1 MDLFSP
7 RHLIVILLIVIVV
20 FGTKKLKTIGADLG
34 GAIRGFKT
42 AMNESQA
49 AADAVNEPAPP
60 AQAPAAAA
68 AAAAPRQ
75 VASSASGVPADAA
88 KASQQAAG

>member
-7 RHLIVILLIVIVV
+7 RHLIVILLIVLVV

-42 AMNESQA
+42 AMNESQS
-49 AADAVNEPAPP
+49 AADAANAPVAP
-60 AQAPAAAA
+60 EPAAAT
-68 AAAAPRQ
+68 AAPRQ
-75 VASSASGVPADAA
+75 VASSTSVPADAA

>member
-7 RHLIVILLIVIVV
+7 RHLIVILLIVLVV

-75 VASSASGVPADAA
+75 VASSASVPADAA

>member
-7 RHLIVILLIVIVV
+7 RHLIVILLIVLVV

-34 GAIRGFKT
+34 GAIKGFKT

-49 AADAVNEPAPP
+49 AADAVNEPAAP
-60 AQAPAAAA
+60 AQEP

-75 VASSASGVPADAA
+75 VASGASVPADAA
-88 KASQQAAG
+88 RTSSQQAAG

>member
-7 RHLIVILLIVIVV
+7 RHLIVILLIVLVV

-49 AADAVNEPAPP
+49 AADAVNETAPP
-60 AQAPAAAA
+60 AQEPAAAT
-68 AAAAPRQ
+68 AAPRQ
-75 VASSASGVPADAA
+75 VASSASVPADAA

>member
-7 RHLIVILLIVIVV
+7 RHLIVILLIVLVV

-34 GAIRGFKT
+34 GAIKGFKT

-49 AADAVNEPAPP
+49 AADAVNEHASP
-60 AQAPAAAA
+60 AQAPAAAT
-68 AAAAPRQ
+68 AAPRQ
-75 VASSASGVPADAA
+75 VASSASVPADAA

>member
-7 RHLIVILLIVIVV
+7 RHLIVILLIVLVV

-49 AADAVNEPAPP
+49 AADAVNEPASP
-60 AQAPAAAA
+60 AQAPAAAT
-68 AAAAPRQ
+68 AAPRQ
-75 VASSASGVPADAA
+75 VASSASVPADAA

>member
-7 RHLIVILLIVIVV
+7 RHLIVILLIVLVV
-20 FGTKKLKTIGADLG
+20 FGTRKLKTIGADLG

-49 AADAVNEPAPP
+49 AADAVNEAAAPVP
-60 AQAPAAAA
+60 EPAAAS
-68 AAAAPRQ
+68 AAPRQ
-75 VASSASGVPADAA
+75 VASSASVPADAA

>member
-7 RHLIVILLIVIVV
+7 RHLIVILLIVLVV

-60 AQAPAAAA
+60 PPAPAAAT
-68 AAAAPRQ
+68 AAPRQ
-75 VASSASGVPADAA
+75 VASSASVPADAA